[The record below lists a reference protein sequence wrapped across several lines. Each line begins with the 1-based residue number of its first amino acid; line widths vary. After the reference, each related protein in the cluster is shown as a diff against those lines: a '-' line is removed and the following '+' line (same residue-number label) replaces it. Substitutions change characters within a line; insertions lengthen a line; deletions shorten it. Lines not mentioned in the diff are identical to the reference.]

1 MVESRN
7 DTTHHDRSHKSK
19 KGVQGEQHTTC
30 GRRAPPPAPRAPAM
44 TLPLAWAG
52 ADEAGSPPP
61 VAVDPRGGP
70 CCADGGCLPEPN
82 TVRQYP
88 PSAAS

>member
-1 MVESRN
+1 
-7 DTTHHDRSHKSK
+7 
-19 KGVQGEQHTTC
+19 
-30 GRRAPPPAPRAPAM
+30 M
-44 TLPLAWAG
+44 TLPLAWTG
-52 ADEAGSPPP
+52 ADVAGKPPP

-70 CCADGGCLPEPN
+70 CCADGGGCLPEPN